1 MPPRLNRTLHTPDR
15 AVGDGA
21 LVAAG
26 VTPQPTA
33 LDRLDQ
39 RRRRLVHALR
49 QQLLQPHRSKYRIG
63 RCLTS
68 LWLVPGSSAR
78 GPRIISVR
86 PAPGSRLIDQYGPA
100 NPRASSGD
108 HSRILRCGY
117 GADGIYSE
125 FARRSLIQ
133 WRALDERSRAS
144 LWHACGVLLLAAAD
158 DPYFIATRETLQ
170 QGGYAMEELDAPHL
184 RARYPHLD
192 ASDIAMALVE
202 PECGVLMA
210 RRAVR
215 TLVEELVQSGT
226 EYLRGRVAVVP
237 SPGPVKSL
245 LLADGAGVSGD
256 AFVFACGPWLPSVF
270 RATLDGLIRP
280 TRQNVIYF
288 GAPPGDDRFG
298 PAHTPAWIDRP
309 AGIYG
314 IPDLEDCGVKVGI
327 DEHGPPIDPDLADRT
342 PDAGAIA
349 RARAWVERR
358 FPAMQGAP
366 VVETR
371 VCQVREHLQWRSPD
385 RSSSRARQRVARRR
399 RIGAR
404 LQARSRGWRACG
416 APRADWRRD
425 TSALLARHQRP
436 ARRTLGVLT

>member
-1 MPPRLNRTLHTPDR
+1 MSHVVV
-15 AVGDGA
+15 VGAGVFGA
-21 LVAAG
+21 WTAHHLRAAG
-26 VTPQPTA
+26 ARVT
-33 LDRLDQ
+33 
-39 RRRRLVHALR
+39 
-49 QQLLQPHRSKYRIG
+49 
-63 RCLTS
+63 
-68 LWLVPGSSAR
+68 
-78 GPRIISVR
+78 
-86 PAPGSRLIDQYGPA
+86 LIDQYGPA

-192 ASDIAMALVE
+192 ASDTAMALVE

-215 TLVEELVQSGT
+215 TLVEELAQSGT

-237 SPGPVKSL
+237 SPGPVTSL

-371 VCQVREHLQWRSPD
+371 VCQYENTSNGDLLIDRHPAYDNVWLVGGGSGHGFKHGPAVGEHAAHL
-385 RSSSRARQRVARRR
+385 VLT
-399 RIGAR
+399 GAATHPR
-404 LQARSRGWRACG
+404 FSLATKGPHAARS
-416 APRADWRRD
+416 
-425 TSALLARHQRP
+425 
-436 ARRTLGVLT
+436 VF